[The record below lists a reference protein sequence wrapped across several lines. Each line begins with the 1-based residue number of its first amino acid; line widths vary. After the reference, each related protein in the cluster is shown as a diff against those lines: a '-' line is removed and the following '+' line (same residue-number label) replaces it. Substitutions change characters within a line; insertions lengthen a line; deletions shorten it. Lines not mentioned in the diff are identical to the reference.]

1 MRRQLGFWKTNE
13 GKFAFRVWAPHASA
27 VSILGDFNEWDWA
40 KNPMAPEES
49 GYWISVV
56 ENATYTQEY
65 RFGIVNGENQFTRI
79 DPYAIAVTN
88 SMGNGILSDLEFDW
102 GSTDFHASPKNELV
116 IYEMHIGTFNVQ
128 RKKKPATLDDCIH
141 RIDYLAK
148 LGINAIE
155 LMPCAEFAGDFSW
168 GYNPAHL
175 FAVEQAYGGPLAL
188 KRFVKAAHERGIA
201 VIQDVVYNHFGPS
214 DLSTWQFDGWS
225 ENGKGGIYFYNDWRS
240 ATPWGE
246 TRPDYGRPEV
256 RDFIIDNAHYW
267 LDEFKMDGLRF
278 DMTLFIRH
286 VNGDGAPGGDLPDGW
301 SLTQAIN
308 EMVHRDFPGRIT
320 IAEDLQNNDW
330 LTKAV
335 GDGGAGFD
343 LQWDAQ
349 FVHPVR
355 KCMIAKDDIERSVD
369 AIKSAAFA
377 QYNGDSFQRVIFSES
392 HDEVANGKAR
402 VPSEIDPSSP
412 DGWYARKRSTLAAA
426 LGLTVPGVP
435 MLFQGQEL
443 LEDEWFRDTDPIEW
457 FRTLTFTGIHL
468 MYRDLIALR
477 RNLAD
482 ESRGLSGPGMSVI
495 YEHNESLIL
504 VYHRWDHGGPK
515 DDVVVL
521 LNLSHEVREMIPV
534 CMPKLGRWDIR
545 FNSDWSGYS
554 DDFDNI
560 SLESQLDAVS
570 TDEPLFFS
578 LAPYSL
584 QILVYLGNVSRQLG

>member
-1 MRRQLGFWKTNE
+1 MRRQIGFWKTNE
-13 GKFAFRVWAPHASA
+13 GKFAFRVWAPHALA
-27 VSILGDFNEWDWA
+27 VSVLGDFNEWDWA
-40 KNPMAPEES
+40 KNPMASERS
-49 GYWISVV
+49 GYWFSVV
-56 ENATYTQEY
+56 ENATYNQEY
-65 RFGIVNGENQFTRI
+65 RFGIVNGEHEFTRI
-79 DPYAIAVTN
+79 DPYAFAVTN
-88 SMGNGILSDLEFDW
+88 SIGNGILLDLAFDW
-102 GSTDFHASPKNELV
+102 GPTEFRASPKNELV

-128 RKKKPATLDDCIH
+128 KKKKPATLDDCIH

-240 ATPWGE
+240 STPWGE

-256 RDFIIDNAHYW
+256 RDFIIDNAYYW
-267 LDEFKMDGLRF
+267 LEEFKMDGLRF

-286 VNGDGAPGGDLPDGW
+286 VSGNGAPGGDLPDGR

-335 GDGGAGFD
+335 GEGGAGFD

-482 ESRGLSGPGMSVI
+482 ESRGLSGSGMSVI
-495 YEHNESLIL
+495 YEHKELLIL

-560 SLESQLDAVS
+560 NLESQLDAVS
-570 TDEPLFFS
+570 TDKPLFFN

-584 QILVYLGNVSRQLG
+584 QILVYLGEECRQLS

>member
-1 MRRQLGFWKTNE
+1 MSRQLGCWKTNA
-13 GKFAFRVWAPHASA
+13 GPFAFRVWAPHAES
-27 VSILGDFNEWDWA
+27 VSVLGDFNEWDWSL
-40 KNPMAPEES
+40 NQMASEES
-49 GYWISVV
+49 GYWYAVV
-56 ENATYTQEY
+56 ENATFAQQY
-65 RFGIVNGENQFTRI
+65 RFGIVNGEKQFTRI

-88 SMGNGILSDLEFDW
+88 SVGNGIITDLSFDW
-102 GSTDFHASPKNELV
+102 GAIEFRASPKNELV

-128 RKKKPATLDDCIH
+128 KEKKPATLDDCLH
-141 RIDYLAK
+141 RMDYLAK

-155 LMPCAEFAGDFSW
+155 LMPCAEFAGDYSW

-214 DLSTWQFDGWS
+214 DLPTWQFDGWS
-225 ENGKGGIYFYNDWRS
+225 ENNKGGIYFYNDWRS
-240 ATPWGE
+240 TTPWGD
-246 TRPDYGRPEV
+246 TRPDYGRQEV
-256 RDFIIDNAHYW
+256 RDFIIDNARFW
-267 LDEFKMDGLRF
+267 LEEFKIDGLRF
-278 DMTLFIRH
+278 DMTLYIRH
-286 VNGDGAPGGDLPDGW
+286 VNGSGDPNGELPEGW
-301 SLTQAIN
+301 SLTQAVN
-308 EMVHRDFPGRIT
+308 DMVHRDFPGRIT

-330 LTKAV
+330 LTKPV
-335 GDGGAGFD
+335 GEGGAGFD

-355 KCMIAKDDIERSVD
+355 KCMIANDDIERSID

-402 VPSEIDPSSP
+402 VPSEIEPSSP

-477 RNLAD
+477 RNLAG
-482 ESRGLSGPGMSVI
+482 ESLGLSGSGLSVI
-495 YEHNESLIL
+495 YENKDSLLL
-504 VYHRWDHGGPK
+504 VYHRWANGGPK

-521 LNLSHEVREMIPV
+521 LNLSHEVRERIPV
-534 CMPKLGRWDIR
+534 CLPRIGRWQIR

-554 DDFDNI
+554 EDFDNI
-560 SLESQLDAVS
+560 NLESQLDAVS
-570 TDEPLFFS
+570 MEEPLLFS

-584 QILVYLGNVSRQLG
+584 QILVYLGEKE

>member
-1 MRRQLGFWKTNE
+1 MASE
-13 GKFAFRVWAPHASA
+13 G
-27 VSILGDFNEWDWA
+27 
-40 KNPMAPEES
+40 S
-49 GYWISVV
+49 GYWFSVV
-56 ENATYTQEY
+56 EKATYTQEY

-88 SMGNGILSDLEFDW
+88 SIGNGILSDLTFDW
-102 GSTDFHASPKNELV
+102 GPNEFRASPKNELV

-128 RKKKPATLDDCIH
+128 KKKKPATLDDCIH

-240 ATPWGE
+240 STPWGE

-267 LDEFKMDGLRF
+267 LEEFKMDGLRF

-286 VNGDGAPGGDLPDGW
+286 VYGNGAPGGDLPDGW

-308 EMVHRDFPGRIT
+308 EMVHREFPGRIT
-320 IAEDLQNNDW
+320 IAEDLQNNAW
-330 LTKAV
+330 LTKEV
-335 GDGGAGFD
+335 GRGGAGFD

-443 LEDEWFRDTDPIEW
+443 LEGEWFRDTDPIEW

-482 ESRGLSGPGMSVI
+482 ESRGLSGSGMSVI
-495 YEHNESLIL
+495 YEHNELLIL

-560 SLESQLDAVS
+560 NLESQLNAVS
-570 TDEPLFFS
+570 TDEPLFFN

-584 QILVYLGNVSRQLG
+584 QILVYLGDESRQLS